1 MSADTTAVAPLL
13 EVTGLSVAFTGHKET
28 VTVVDHVSFSVQAG
42 QTLGIVGES
51 GSGKT
56 VSSLAL
62 VGLLPRNAT
71 VTGSARFDGRELVG
85 MSPRQLR
92 NVRGNEISVIFQE
105 PMTSLDPSFTVG
117 NQLMEAYRNHNGGS
131 KSAARERATEM
142 LRLVGIPEP
151 QKRLGEY
158 PHSFSG
164 GMRQRV
170 MIALALICSPRLLI
184 ADEPTTALDVTI
196 QSQILELLRE
206 LQDEFGMAII
216 FVTHDLGVVA
226 SVCDEVSVMYAG
238 QVVEQ
243 APIDD
248 FFAAPQHPYSRGL
261 LDSMPQ
267 SVAKGERLRMIAGTV
282 PLPSRFPAG
291 CRFSPR
297 CPHVVE
303 DCTTAPPD
311 LERLEDGR
319 RVRCIRHADLVVE
332 AGG

>member
-1 MSADTTAVAPLL
+1 
-13 EVTGLSVAFTGHKET
+13 
-28 VTVVDHVSFSVQAG
+28 
-42 QTLGIVGES
+42 
-51 GSGKT
+51 
-56 VSSLAL
+56 
-62 VGLLPRNAT
+62 
-71 VTGSARFDGRELVG
+71 
-85 MSPRQLR
+85 
-92 NVRGNEISVIFQE
+92 
-105 PMTSLDPSFTVG
+105 
-117 NQLMEAYRNHNGGS
+117 
-131 KSAARERATEM
+131 
-142 LRLVGIPEP
+142 
-151 QKRLGEY
+151 
-158 PHSFSG
+158 
-164 GMRQRV
+164 
-170 MIALALICSPRLLI
+170 LI